1 MIGGQFGVDALVE
14 LAVAG
19 VACVERLVAAVVLRE
34 LLLDDVGLDRD
45 AEVVGLAGEIG
56 GEMVILVL
64 LEGVVAE
71 VAPEDGCHAEFMGM
85 VEGFGHLDDLVAG
98 IIAAEVDGG
107 TDGGRTHVVG
117 LIDRAEHDL
126 AGDVRIGEELVVVHL
141 HEEGDLVGVFAG
153 HGTEDAEGG
162 GDGVATAL
170 DGQFHDVLGIEVDRV
185 LGKAGSRAVLD
196 SLIDGK
202 DREVAGVG
210 QAAGAVH
217 ALEVGENA
225 RIAVAS
231 EMDAVDEIG
240 PGKVQEVLGDGLAG
254 VVEEG
259 VGVGSEEV
267 LDVVDH
273 GLSSSKEK
281 KRGVQNIC
289 SGRP

>member
-1 MIGGQFGVDALVE
+1 MIGGQFGIDALVE

-19 VACVERLVAAVVLRE
+19 VAGVERLVAAVVLRE

-45 AEVVGLAGEIG
+45 AEVVGLTGEIG
-56 GEMVILVL
+56 GKMVILVL

-71 VAPEDGCHAEFMGM
+71 VAPEDGRHAEFMGM
-85 VEGFGHLDDLVAG
+85 VEGLGHLDNLVAG
-98 IIAAEVDGG
+98 ILAAEVDGG
-107 TDGGRTHVVG
+107 ADGGRTHVVG

-153 HGTEDAEGG
+153 HGTEDAERG

-170 DGQFHDVLGIEVDRV
+170 DGQLHDVLGIEVNRV

-196 SLIDGK
+196 ALIDGE

-210 QAAGAVH
+210 KAAGAVH
-217 ALEVGENA
+217 ALQVGQNA

-240 PGKVQEVLGDGLAG
+240 AGKVQEVLGDGLAG